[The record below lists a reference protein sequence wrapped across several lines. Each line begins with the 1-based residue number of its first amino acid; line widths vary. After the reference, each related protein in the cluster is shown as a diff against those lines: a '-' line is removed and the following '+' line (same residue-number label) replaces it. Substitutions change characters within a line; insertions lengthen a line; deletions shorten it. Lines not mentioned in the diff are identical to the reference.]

1 MVLYQP
7 TNGYC
12 YNSDTHFLYNFIVE
26 NFKKYKNIKGELLDI
41 GSGSGILGLL
51 VAKDF
56 EKLKLN
62 QCEIQKMFQFFST
75 KNSNTNK
82 IDSILYE
89 GSYENID
96 FEKKFDI
103 CVSNPPFYN
112 SDTHFLYN
120 FIVENLKKY
129 KNIKGE
135 ILDIGSGSG
144 ILGLLVAKDFEKIKL
159 NQCEIQEMFQFF
171 TKKNSE
177 TNKINSK
184 LYEGSFSNI
193 EFDKKF
199 DICVSNPPFYHSD
212 VIKSEN
218 ESLKIARYNDS
229 LPLEIF
235 IKKTATILN
244 SEGKFFFCYDVKQIN
259 EILLLLNKYKFNLEA
274 LQFVHPKESKDATLV
289 LVYAKRNSK
298 SLTKVLTP
306 LIVFDEKNE
315 FTSFVQDIYKKSSTH
330 SIKVDIG

>member
-7 TNGYC
+7 TNGY
-12 YNSDTHFLYNFIVE
+12 S
-26 NFKKYKNIKGELLDI
+26 
-41 GSGSGILGLL
+41 
-51 VAKDF
+51 
-56 EKLKLN
+56 
-62 QCEIQKMFQFFST
+62 
-75 KNSNTNK
+75 
-82 IDSILYE
+82 
-89 GSYENID
+89 
-96 FEKKFDI
+96 
-103 CVSNPPFYN
+103 YN

-199 DICVSNPPFYHSD
+199 DICVSNPPFYHGGS
-212 VIKSEN
+212 VKSE
-218 ESLKIARYNDS
+218 EPSLSISRHNSA
-229 LPLEIF
+229 LPLEKFAKKVTKTLSNRGYF
-235 IKKTATILN
+235 I
-244 SEGKFFFCYDVKQIN
+244 FCYDAKQLDNIAHALIENGLKIEDVLLVHVK
-259 EILLLLNKYKFNLEA
+259 EDKEA
-274 LQFVHPKESKDATLV
+274 SLV
-289 LVYAKRNSK
+289 LIRARKSSK
-298 SLTKVLTP
+298 SLCKIHPPLFMYQNDMISPKVQAIYDKSQTKSLAWK
-306 LIVFDEKNE
+306 I
-315 FTSFVQDIYKKSSTH
+315 
-330 SIKVDIG
+330 

>member
-12 YNSDTHFLYNFIVE
+12 YNN
-26 NFKKYKNIKGELLDI
+26 
-41 GSGSGILGLL
+41 
-51 VAKDF
+51 
-56 EKLKLN
+56 
-62 QCEIQKMFQFFST
+62 
-75 KNSNTNK
+75 
-82 IDSILYE
+82 
-89 GSYENID
+89 
-96 FEKKFDI
+96 
-103 CVSNPPFYN
+103 
-112 SDTHFLYN
+112 DTHFLYN

-298 SLTKVLTP
+298 SLTKVLSP